1 MRSILLLCGKGR
13 FVRALVV
20 ANLRR
25 YRFVDFPAC
34 SCDGTICPYIL
45 MAVCRNYPIDRLL
58 HRFERSGILLMV
70 RIGKPQFAKQS
81 KTDVSDGFR
90 LRVRACWLYRLV
102 ESIVGPIGGS
112 REACLQGVFK

>member
-1 MRSILLLCGKGR
+1 
-13 FVRALVV
+13 
-20 ANLRR
+20 
-25 YRFVDFPAC
+25 
-34 SCDGTICPYIL
+34 

-81 KTDVSDGFR
+81 KTDVTDGFR
-90 LRVRACWLYRLV
+90 LRVRACCLYRLV

-112 REACLQGVFK
+112 REACLQGVLSDLVRGTGDLIRDARGFISR

>member
-1 MRSILLLCGKGR
+1 
-13 FVRALVV
+13 
-20 ANLRR
+20 
-25 YRFVDFPAC
+25 
-34 SCDGTICPYIL
+34 

-112 REACLQGVFK
+112 REACLRVIDCDFVCVTGDLIRDARGFISR